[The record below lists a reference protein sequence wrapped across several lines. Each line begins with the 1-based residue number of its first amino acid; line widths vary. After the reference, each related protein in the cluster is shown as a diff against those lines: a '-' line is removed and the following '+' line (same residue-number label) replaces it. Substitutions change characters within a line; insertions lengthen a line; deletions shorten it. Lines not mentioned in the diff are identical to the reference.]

1 MLTRSLHAQV
11 VLVLVI
17 LTVTLLAQ
25 LLITRGNLLTLSV
38 DQKTI
43 AHSYDNMG
51 LVYELERD
59 VIDLQRNLLIYKE
72 TASDTS
78 IQRFYTIM
86 ERLEDKLVQ
95 LEGRVSIGSSLN
107 IDKKLISR
115 MSDHLNDYQDNFA
128 SVMNGRSKREEIIVE
143 VNSLLSEIDKESDII
158 FKSQEKSRADIHL
171 LVSKMGQSFNGYL
184 NSFDVDYIESFKIES
199 KKLDT
204 VIGNI
209 KGNHT
214 KLDKT
219 IKKLNKRFIR
229 LTHVTRGYI
238 YLVNVVMAGSANEFL
253 YLSEKIRKEVQ
264 NKQSILVESTD
275 QSSERIR
282 FNNNVIALI
291 SITIVLL
298 IAWFLSKRILLPIQG
313 ITNVFRILSRGD
325 EIDSI
330 PSTDRKDE
338 VGDLAKAASVFH
350 DKNRQTH
357 ELLERSQDMIAN
369 QEVMNIRLEEEKI
382 KLSKRLNQK
391 VCS

>member
-25 LLITRGNLLTLSV
+25 LLITSDSLLTLSV

-43 AHSYDNMG
+43 EHSYDNVG

-86 ERLEDKLVQ
+86 ERVEKNLVDFEEQ
-95 LEGRVSIGSSLN
+95 VIRGSSLN

-143 VNSLLSEIDKESDII
+143 VNSLLSEIDTESDVI
-158 FKSQEKSRADIHL
+158 FKSQEKSLAEIHF
-171 LVSKMGQSFNGYL
+171 LVARMGQSFNGYL
-184 NSFDVDYIESFKIES
+184 NSFDVDYIDTFKSES
-199 KKLDT
+199 KKLNA
-204 VIGNI
+204 VIEKT

-214 KLDKT
+214 NFYQT
-219 IKKLNKRFIR
+219 INKLNKQFIR

-253 YLSEKIRKEVQ
+253 YLSEQIRKEVKNNQ
-264 NKQSILVESTD
+264 TILVETTD
-275 QSSERIR
+275 QSSKRIR
-282 FNNNVIALI
+282 LNNNIIALI

-298 IAWFLSKRILLPIQG
+298 IAWFLSRRILLP
-313 ITNVFRILSRGD
+313 RG
-325 EIDSI
+325 S
-330 PSTDRKDE
+330 S
-338 VGDLAKAASVFH
+338 
-350 DKNRQTH
+350 
-357 ELLERSQDMIAN
+357 
-369 QEVMNIRLEEEKI
+369 
-382 KLSKRLNQK
+382 
-391 VCS
+391 